1 MAAGDARR
9 ESYVR
14 ASESGRMLPSLVDVP
29 AAARIKPG
37 RGPLLEDWLRKR
49 DEDWVHEVSGFHAKN
64 TRRID
69 RDL

>member
-1 MAAGDARR
+1 MHGASPTCVQVSRAACFQAWWMYRQR
-9 ESYVR
+9 P
-14 ASESGRMLPSLVDVP
+14 AS
-29 AAARIKPG
+29 KPG